1 MAYSTLL
8 ILQKRSP
15 RRKKDEREMLQLE
28 KYNRMEEVDGRIIV
42 KRVDFKTS
50 KEFNREPQKIT
61 KKILSVKTKNTKV
74 SYFGKIM
81 GVKRVK
87 VSLEKLEQIG

>member
-1 MAYSTLL
+1 
-8 ILQKRSP
+8 
-15 RRKKDEREMLQLE
+15 MLQLE
-28 KYNRMEEVDGRIIV
+28 KYNRIEEVDGRIIV

-50 KEFNREPQKIT
+50 KDFNREPQKIT
-61 KKILSVKTKNTKV
+61 KQILSVKTKNNKV